1 MQGQADIEGREIM
14 NRLKRIRLLKGNL
27 LTNKMGTFLFAVLTA
42 FALTTSMNVDE
53 AVEAG
58 ITIGL
63 YKQVYKLIEIIGLGL
78 KEKGFLLSV
87 LTILFLF
94 LYWYVWIKKGTVAI
108 RYSKGLSFFLAVM
121 YVAGMGFAY
130 GDSLSV
136 IFSSS
141 IRLLRAFIA
150 VCGFY
155 AVYLT
160 AVNVFYVFLKSDW
173 DIRIPE
179 NKLIEWYRK
188 KPFLFAWIVIMGIW
202 LVHLILRYPGT
213 MSYDNARELSF
224 YFGYD
229 TFTTAQPIFHTV
241 LFSFFVQIGIWLGS
255 ENLGL
260 FFFVIFQS
268 LIMSGVLAYS
278 LTLMR
283 RFGSPRWLRLLTI
296 GIYTF
301 APYYAG
307 YASFPIKDY
316 LYTAFFVLLLL
327 YSMEWFLDGCFA
339 KTGGR
344 FLCWVLAGS
353 LLILLRNNG
362 IYIYVPLAITIVVAE
377 CKHVR
382 KAGTEN
388 KGKHMGVILAGMLLP
403 LLVSCT
409 INAGITAGFHVQ
421 KDTPK
426 EMLSLPFQQTARYV
440 RDYGDEVT
448 QEEREAIDAVLDYQK
463 IPEVY
468 MELTADPVKTTYHA
482 HSTEE
487 LLAYFKVWFAQFL
500 KHPLCYVEATWN
512 QNYYVFAPN
521 IDNIVYNKDC
531 TVAYEIMNEMG
542 MQELI
547 EFKVPEMMH
556 GICTIMVSYYSLL
569 TRLPIIGL
577 LNNVA
582 FYIILLFVITC
593 FFLKG
598 RQKKAL
604 WMLLPL
610 WLTFLII
617 IASPQIQNQPRYA
630 FPIIYSMPIVVAFF
644 IRTEK
649 VQ

>member
-1 MQGQADIEGREIM
+1 MKQTKKM
-14 NRLKRIRLLKGNL
+14 KLFNGNVPE
-27 LTNKMGTFLFAVLTA
+27 KKIGAVLFSMFTA
-42 FALTTSMNVDE
+42 FALTTSMQVDE
-53 AVEAG
+53 AAEAG

-63 YKQVYKLIEIIGLGL
+63 YQQIYKLIEIIGLGM
-78 KEKGFLLSV
+78 KEKGFLLST
-87 LTILFLF
+87 LMILFLF
-94 LYWYVWIKKGTVAI
+94 LYWYIWIEKKMVAI
-108 RYSKGLSFFLAVM
+108 RYSKGLSLFLAVM

-136 IFSSS
+136 LYSSS
-141 IRLLRAFIA
+141 IRLLRAIVA
-150 VCGFY
+150 VLGFY
-155 AVYLT
+155 ALYLT
-160 AVNVFYVFLKSDW
+160 AVNVLYNFLRSDW
-173 DIRIPE
+173 DVKTPE
-179 NKLIEWYRK
+179 NKVLSWYHHR
-188 KPFLFAWIVIMGIW
+188 PFLFSWVVIMGIW
-202 LVHLILRYPGT
+202 MMHLILRYPGT
-213 MSYDNARELSF
+213 MSYDNARELSY

-229 TFTTAQPIFHTV
+229 TFTTAQPVFHTV
-241 LFSFFVQIGIWLGS
+241 LFGFFIQIGLWFGS

-260 FFFVIFQS
+260 FLFVIFQS
-268 LIMSGVLAYS
+268 LVMSGVLAYS
-278 LTLMR
+278 LTLMKR
-283 RFGSPRWLRLLTI
+283 MGTPRWLRLLTM

-327 YSMEWFLDGCFA
+327 YTMEWFLTGNSFFQA
-339 KTGGR
+339 KGKLTG
-344 FLCWVLAGS
+344 WIVAGS
-353 LLILLRNNG
+353 LMILLRNNG
-362 IYIYVPLAITIVVAE
+362 IYIYVPLAVLIAAVEWKHAVKDKEITGRRYIGKVLVV
-377 CKHVR
+377 V
-382 KAGTEN
+382 
-388 KGKHMGVILAGMLLP
+388 LLP
-403 LLVSCT
+403 LLISGMA
-409 INAGITAGFHVQ
+409 NSLITVCWNVQ

-448 QEEREAIDAVLDYQK
+448 QEEREAIDAVLDYDK
-463 IPEVY
+463 LPSAY

-482 HSTEE
+482 ESTEE
-487 LLAYFKVWFAQFL
+487 LISYFKVWFAQFL

-542 MQELI
+542 MQEQI
-547 EFKVPEMMH
+547 EFKVPEKMH

-569 TRLPIIGL
+569 TRMPVIGL

-582 FYIILLFVITC
+582 FYIILLFVITF
-593 FFLKG
+593 FFLKEKQ
-598 RQKKAL
+598 RKAL
-604 WMLLPL
+604 WMLMPL

-644 IRTEK
+644 VNSKKE
-649 VQ
+649 